1 MDRLTKAQMEFMN
14 GYVPASIHDV
24 YEYATGGGI
33 HIDPSKKGTFKAQA
47 TRMNMGVQEAAS
59 HILAN
64 KDEYS
69 SAMVKK
75 ANFARN
81 FAKEEGGVA
90 RGDQGNAQMM
100 QMIQT
105 YAQMVAQQSGDDPNK
120 VYQELMGQLQ
130 QMKPEQQQQA
140 IQQIVKQV
148 QSASQQPAMQ
158 MGGDPSQMQQEG
170 GDAEQLIQQIQQML
184 QQGAQPQEVIAQLL
198 QLQINPQMIV
208 EIFVQLGMPQ
218 EQVVQAVQGVMQQM
232 GGGQEQ
238 ENPQQQMQEQGME
251 EPAPQGMEYGGV
263 AKYPYGGMYD
273 NKKNY
278 ANFLPQDAL
287 NNVMTDVNMLA
298 QPAAALS
305 ATGIKPLKKIAGFAG
320 LASGLAGAFQ
330 GYRGVFGKKDP
341 ASTPQ
346 NPITNTQATNVYNTY
361 GKPGAG
367 TQASDMWNKYGKTQK
382 MYGQYMEDGGLT
394 KYQIKGEVK
403 NKPKL
408 GAGKYYTTTGD
419 IVDWGTPE
427 YEKAYN
433 RGEVLSEDGV
443 RSEVTLEGGVLPE
456 VVLQNNY
463 KDGFWGQSRKKY
475 IKDNE
480 GAGLLSAIGSV
491 ATYPLSVPQHALTY
505 LTTGKVQ
512 DPSEAWG
519 HNTNEGWFD
528 SPAAFGRNLDDAAL
542 NIILDPVNLIGAGI
556 LTKENALSKLGKI
569 KKLPNASK
577 NLKTNIVEQLKVNKK
592 NISNAENNGYRLVD
606 YDDLTP
612 KETFA
617 HIKAG
622 RSRTN
627 PFSDELHE
635 LSRAIEDGE
644 AWKYA
649 DLDESIKIARE
660 KAHQYREMADAED
673 LINRIKSRNP
683 GTNDELV
690 YYQGKD
696 ITKGRQELNDFIN
709 MAEGNQGVTM
719 NSAADNIKSNK
730 NILYEI
736 DADDYIHD
744 PQYKSLDDIKRAG
757 QTDAGEFIN
766 SYMKPYKGK
775 WNSLLNNKY
784 GGLAKA
790 QVGIPP
796 GFDFKNPFGM
806 QSPRFGQ
813 TANYADTRGYTNGQP
828 IRDRST
834 STYSTPGFV
843 EGMGVGQ
850 EGYGGADNTRYDL
863 NDPNAP
869 TAASIKLYNDQQALG
884 AAGQNTIS
892 LTDKEVANKKGK
904 YDGYAFPQ
912 NAPETYNKKVNKK
925 TANNKPFNNI
935 SGRQM
940 ANNALLGLSIFN
952 DSLGDD
958 KRGPKRMTEAERQER
973 LLNNPLNYAGIYTP
987 NVQGGGNDY
996 IPNRY
1001 TATQDYGTTGN
1012 VIAKA
1017 GGQMN
1022 FAAGGQYKVS
1032 HEQLLQLLRDGAE
1045 IEFL

>member
-1 MDRLTKAQMEFMN
+1 MNRLTKAQMEFMN
-14 GYVPASIHDV
+14 GYVPVTIHDI
-24 YEYATGGGI
+24 YDY
-33 HIDPSKKGTFKAQA
+33 Q
-47 TRMNMGVQEAAS
+47 
-59 HILAN
+59 
-64 KDEYS
+64 
-69 SAMVKK
+69 
-75 ANFARN
+75 
-81 FAKEEGGVA
+81 EGGVA
-90 RGDQGNAQMM
+90 QGDQGNAQMM
-100 QMIQT
+100 QAIQT
-105 YAQMVAQQSGDDPNK
+105 YAQMIAQQSGEDPNK

-130 QMKPEQQQQA
+130 QMKPEQQQAALQE
-140 IQQIVKQV
+140 IVKQV
-148 QSASQQPAMQ
+148 QTVSQQPAMQ
-158 MGGDPSQMQQEG
+158 MGGDPSQMQQAPQQQG
-170 GDAEQLIQQIQQML
+170 GDVEQLIQQIQQML

-198 QLQINPQMIV
+198 QLQIDPQMIV

-218 EQVVQAVQGVMQQM
+218 EQVVPVVQEVMQQM
-232 GGGQEQ
+232 GGG
-238 ENPQQQMQEQGME
+238 QEQGME
-251 EPAPQGMEYGGV
+251 EPAPQGMKYGGI

-273 NKKNY
+273 KKNY

-287 NNVMTDVNMLA
+287 NNAMTDINMLA
-298 QPAAALS
+298 GPTAAMAN
-305 ATGIKPLKKIAGFAG
+305 IKPLKG
-320 LASGLAGAFQ
+320 LAAATGIASGIAGAFQ
-330 GYRGVFGKKDP
+330 GYRGLFNGAVFGNKNKP
-341 ASTPQ
+341 GEITTPQ
-346 NPITNTQATNVYNTY
+346 AQAYYSKYFKDTGDTWAKKMEKKHFDTPKINPFGQNTSIPSIATPGFNPNVQNFKNF
-361 GKPGAG
+361 GFK
-367 TQASDMWNKYGKTQK
+367 N
-382 MYGQYMEDGGLT
+382 GGLT
-394 KYQIKGEVK
+394 KYQTKGEVK

-463 KDGFWGQSRKKY
+463 KNGFWGQSRDKY
-475 IKDNE
+475 LKDNAD
-480 GAGLLSAIGSV
+480 AGLLGALGSV
-491 ATYPLSVPQHALTY
+491 VTYPLSVPQHALTY

-519 HNTNEGWFD
+519 YNTDEGWFD
-528 SPAAFGRNLDDAAL
+528 SAGAFGRNLVDAGL
-542 NIILDPVNLIGAGI
+542 NIGADPTNLAGVGL
-556 LTKENALSKLGKI
+556 LTKGKVISKLGKI
-569 KKLPNASK
+569 KKLPN
-577 NLKTNIVEQLKVNKK
+577 VKK
-592 NISNAENNGYRLVD
+592 LPSFPKKISNAESNGYRLVD

-635 LSRAIEDGE
+635 LGRAIEDGE
-644 AWKYA
+644 AWKYL
-649 DLDESIKIARE
+649 DLDESIKIAKE

-673 LINRIKSRNP
+673 LVNRIKNRNP
-683 GTNDELV
+683 EAADELV

-696 ITKGRQELNDFIN
+696 ITRGRQELKDFID
-709 MAEGNQGVTM
+709 MPEGNQGVTF
-719 NSAADNIKSNK
+719 NSKNDNIYRNK
-730 NILYEI
+730 NNIYEI
-736 DADDYIHD
+736 DLDDYFGD
-744 PQYKSLDDIKRAG
+744 PQFKSLDDIKRAG
-757 QTDAGEFIN
+757 QTDAGEFFKQRY
-766 SYMKPYKGK
+766 SPLRGK
-775 WNSLLNNKY
+775 WNNLLNNKY

-790 QVGIPP
+790 QFGYGDP
-796 GFDFKNPFGM
+796 GFYKKVNKNQMNTDPGFFINTQGAANTDPGFFIGNM
-806 QSPRFGQ
+806 FNFNDSRFGQ

-828 IRDRST
+828 IRNRST
-834 STYSTPGFV
+834 SAYLTPGFV

-850 EGYGGADNTRYDL
+850 EGYGGADNTRYDR

-892 LTDKEVANKKGK
+892 LTNEQVKNKKGV
-904 YDGYAFPQ
+904 YDGYAFPE
-912 NAPETYNKKVNKK
+912 NSPESYNKKVNKK
-925 TANNKPFNNI
+925 TANNKLINNI
-935 SGRQM
+935 SGRQI
-940 ANNALLGLSIFN
+940 ANNSLLALSAANFALGE
-952 DSLGDD
+952 D
-958 KRGPKRMTEAERQER
+958 KRGPRPMTEAERQER
-973 LLNNPLNYAGIYTP
+973 MLSNPLNYAGIYTP
-987 NVQGGGNDY
+987 NIQGGGNDY

-1001 TATQDYGTTGN
+1001 TAIQDYGTTGN

>member
-14 GYVPASIHDV
+14 GYVPATIHDI
-24 YEYATGGGI
+24 YEYAAGGGI

-64 KDEYS
+64 KDDYS

-75 ANFARN
+75 ANFAKN

-90 RGDQGNAQMM
+90 QGDQGNAQMM
-100 QMIQT
+100 QTIQR
-105 YAQMVAQQSGDDPNK
+105 YAELLAQESGDDPNK
-120 VYQELMGQLQ
+120 VYQDVMQQLEQLKPDQ
-130 QMKPEQQQQA
+130 QKEA
-140 IQQIVKQV
+140 LKIIVNKV
-148 QSASQQPAMQ
+148 QGASQQPVMQ
-158 MGGDPSQMQQEG
+158 MGGDPSQMQQAPQQQG
-170 GDAEQLIQQIQQML
+170 GDGQQLIQQVQQML

-198 QLQINPQMIV
+198 QLQIDPQMIV

-218 EQVVQAVQGVMQQM
+218 EQVVPVVQEVMQQM

-238 ENPQQQMQEQGME
+238 NVEEPTQQGMK
-251 EPAPQGMEYGGV
+251 YGGI
-263 AKYPYGGMYD
+263 AKYPYGGMYAD
-273 NKKNY
+273 KKY
-278 ANFLPQDAL
+278 YGDFLPQDAL
-287 NNVMTDVNMLA
+287 NNAMTDVNMLA
-298 QPAAALS
+298 MPAAALS
-305 ATGIKPLKKIAGFAG
+305 ATGVKPFKQIAGIAG

-330 GYRGVFGKKDP
+330 GYRGAANAVFGKKDP

-346 NPITNTQATNVYNTY
+346 NPITNAQATNVYNTY

-394 KYQIKGEVK
+394 KYQTKGEVK

-419 IVDWGTPE
+419 VVDWGTPE
-427 YEKAYN
+427 YERAYN

-443 RSEVTLEGGVLPE
+443 RSEVTLNGGVLPE
-456 VVLQNNY
+456 AVLQNNY
-463 KDGFWGQSRKKY
+463 KRGFWEKY
-475 IKDNE
+475 RDKIIEENKDAGPL
-480 GAGLLSAIGSV
+480 GAAVGAPISATFS
-491 ATYPLSVPQHALTY
+491 LPQMALTS
-505 LTTGKVQ
+505 LFNQGNPAR
-512 DPSEAWG
+512 PSEVVG
-519 HNTNEGWFD
+519 FDNNEGWFD
-528 SPAAFGRNLDDAAL
+528 NPVSFGKNLSNLAL
-542 NIILDPVNLIGAGI
+542 DLVTDPVNLIGAGI
-556 LTKENALSKLGKI
+556 LTKENALSKLGNM
-569 KKLPNASK
+569 KKLPNLK
-577 NLKTNIVEQLKVNKK
+577 NLPSFPKK
-592 NISNAENNGYRLVD
+592 ISNAESNGYRLVD

-635 LSRAIEDGE
+635 LGRAIEDGE
-644 AWKYA
+644 AWKYL
-649 DLDESIKIARE
+649 DLDESIKIAKE

-673 LINRIKSRNP
+673 LVNRIKNRNP
-683 GTNDELV
+683 EATDELV

-696 ITKGRQELNDFIN
+696 ITRGRQELKDFID
-709 MAEGNQGVTM
+709 MPEGNQGVTT
-719 NSAADNIKSNK
+719 NSKNDNIYRNK
-730 NILYEI
+730 NTIYEI
-736 DADDYIHD
+736 DMDDYFGD

-757 QTDAGEFIN
+757 QIEAGEFFKQRY
-766 SYMKPYKGK
+766 SPFRGK

-790 QVGIPP
+790 QFGIPP
-796 GFDFKNPFGM
+796 GFDFNDPNGL
-806 QSPRFGQ
+806 QQPRFGQ
-813 TANYADTRGYTNGQP
+813 TANYADTRGY
-828 IRDRST
+828 
-834 STYSTPGFV
+834 
-843 EGMGVGQ
+843 
-850 EGYGGADNTRYDL
+850 
-863 NDPNAP
+863 
-869 TAASIKLYNDQQALG
+869 
-884 AAGQNTIS
+884 
-892 LTDKEVANKKGK
+892 
-904 YDGYAFPQ
+904 PQ
-912 NAPETYNKKVNKK
+912 NNQNPYIDYNKLNNFSIGSGINDNASLSYGDPYATDGVNRQVPKQTTMTPVSAYGKGVTPYSKTNQPKTNEKVVRNV
-925 TANNKPFNNI
+925 

-952 DSLGDD
+952 DSLGE
-958 KRGPKRMTEAERQER
+958 RGPKAMSKAQVNQQREASM
-973 LLNNPLNYAGIYTP
+973 LYNPLNTTGVYTS

-1001 TATQDYGTTGN
+1001 TATQDYGTQGN
-1012 VIAKA
+1012 IARA

-1032 HEQLLQLLRDGAE
+1032 HDQLLQLLRDGAE

>member
-64 KDEYS
+64 KDDYS

-90 RGDQGNAQMM
+90 QGDKGNAQMM

-105 YAQMVAQQSGDDPNK
+105 YAEMLAQQSGDDPNK
-120 VYQELMGQLQ
+120 VYQELMQQLQ
-130 QMKPEQQQQA
+130 QLKPDQQEEA
-140 IQQIVKQV
+140 LKIIVKQV
-148 QSASQQPAMQ
+148 QGASQQPAMQ

-198 QLQINPQMIV
+198 QLQIDPQMIV

-251 EPAPQGMEYGGV
+251 EPAPQGMEYGGI

-273 NKKNY
+273 KKY
-278 ANFLPQDAL
+278 YGNFLPKDSL
-287 NNVMTDVNMLA
+287 NNVMTDVNMLSL
-298 QPAAALS
+298 PAAALS
-305 ATGIKPLKKIAGFAG
+305 ATGIKPLKQIAGIAG

-330 GYRGVFGKKDP
+330 GYRGAFNKSFSSNDKPGEITTPQAQAYYSKYFKNAGDTFAKKMENKYFDTPKINPYGQNTSIPSIATPPFNPNGKKF
-341 ASTPQ
+341 
-346 NPITNTQATNVYNTY
+346 
-361 GKPGAG
+361 GPGF
-367 TQASDMWNKYGKTQK
+367 MH
-382 MYGQYMEDGGLT
+382 GG
-394 KYQIKGEVK
+394 E
-403 NKPKL
+403 
-408 GAGKYYTTTGD
+408 
-419 IVDWGTPE
+419 
-427 YEKAYN
+427 
-433 RGEVLSEDGV
+433 
-443 RSEVTLEGGVLPE
+443 LP
-456 VVLQNNY
+456 
-463 KDGFWGQSRKKY
+463 
-475 IKDNE
+475 
-480 GAGLLSAIGSV
+480 
-491 ATYPLSVPQHALTY
+491 H
-505 LTTGKVQ
+505 
-512 DPSEAWG
+512 
-519 HNTNEGWFD
+519 
-528 SPAAFGRNLDDAAL
+528 
-542 NIILDPVNLIGAGI
+542 
-556 LTKENALSKLGKI
+556 
-569 KKLPNASK
+569 
-577 NLKTNIVEQLKVNKK
+577 
-592 NISNAENNGYRLVD
+592 
-606 YDDLTP
+606 
-612 KETFA
+612 
-617 HIKAG
+617 
-622 RSRTN
+622 
-627 PFSDELHE
+627 
-635 LSRAIEDGE
+635 
-644 AWKYA
+644 
-649 DLDESIKIARE
+649 
-660 KAHQYREMADAED
+660 
-673 LINRIKSRNP
+673 
-683 GTNDELV
+683 
-690 YYQGKD
+690 
-696 ITKGRQELNDFIN
+696 
-709 MAEGNQGVTM
+709 
-719 NSAADNIKSNK
+719 
-730 NILYEI
+730 
-736 DADDYIHD
+736 
-744 PQYKSLDDIKRAG
+744 
-757 QTDAGEFIN
+757 
-766 SYMKPYKGK
+766 
-775 WNSLLNNKY
+775 
-784 GGLAKA
+784 A
-790 QVGIPP
+790 QVGLPP
-796 GFDFKNPFGM
+796 GFDPNDPYGLKQN
-806 QSPRFGQ
+806 RFGQ

-892 LTDKEVANKKGK
+892 LTDEQVANKKGK
-904 YDGYAFPQ
+904 YDGYAFPE
-912 NAPETYNKKVNKK
+912 NSPESYNKKVNKK

-935 SGRQM
+935 SGRQI

-958 KRGPKRMTEAERQER
+958 KRGPKKMTEAERQER

-1001 TATQDYGTTGN
+1001 TAIQDYGTTGN
-1012 VIAKA
+1012 VIART

-1032 HEQLLQLLRDGAE
+1032 HDQLLQLLRDGAE

>member
-14 GYVPASIHDV
+14 GYVPANIHDV
-24 YEYATGGGI
+24 YEYAAGGGI

-64 KDEYS
+64 KDDYS
-69 SAMVKK
+69 STMVKK

-81 FAKEEGGVA
+81 FAKQEGGVA
-90 RGDQGNAQMM
+90 QGDQGNAQMM
-100 QMIQT
+100 QAIQK
-105 YAQMVAQQSGDDPNK
+105 YAELLAQESGDDPNK
-120 VYQELMGQLQ
+120 VYQDVMQQLQ
-130 QMKPEQQQQA
+130 QLKPDQQKEA
-140 IQQIVKQV
+140 LKIILNKV
-148 QSASQQPAMQ
+148 QGVSQQPAMQ
-158 MGGDPSQMQQEG
+158 MGGDPSQMQQAPQQQG
-170 GDAEQLIQQIQQML
+170 GDVEQLIQQIQQML

-198 QLQINPQMIV
+198 QLQIDPQMIV

-218 EQVVQAVQGVMQQM
+218 EQVVPVVQEVMQQM
-232 GGGQEQ
+232 SGG
-238 ENPQQQMQEQGME
+238 QEQGME
-251 EPAPQGMEYGGV
+251 EPAPQGMKYGGI
-263 AKYPYGGMYD
+263 AKYPYGGMYAD
-273 NKKNY
+273 KKNY

-287 NNVMTDVNMLA
+287 NNAMTDINMLA
-298 QPAAALS
+298 GPTAAMAN
-305 ATGIKPLKKIAGFAG
+305 IKPLKGAAAVAGIAEGI
-320 LASGLAGAFQ
+320 AGAFQ
-330 GYRGVFGKKDP
+330 GYRGLVDGSLFGNKNKP
-341 ASTPQ
+341 GEITTPQ
-346 NPITNTQATNVYNTY
+346 AQSYYSKYFKDTGDTWAKKMEKKHFDTPKINPFGQNTSIPSMATPGFNPNVQNFKNF
-361 GKPGAG
+361 GF
-367 TQASDMWNKYGKTQK
+367 
-382 MYGQYMEDGGLT
+382 EDGGLT
-394 KYQIKGEVK
+394 KYQTKGEVK

-419 IVDWGTPE
+419 IVNWGTPE

-456 VVLQNNY
+456 IVLQNNY
-463 KDGFWGQSRKKY
+463 KNGFWGQSRKKY

-569 KKLPNASK
+569 KKLPN
-577 NLKTNIVEQLKVNKK
+577 VKK
-592 NISNAENNGYRLVD
+592 LPSFPKKINNAESNGYRLVD

-635 LSRAIEDGE
+635 LGRAIEDGE

-649 DLDESIKIARE
+649 DLDEAIKIAKE

-673 LINRIKSRNP
+673 LVNRIKNRNP
-683 GTNDELV
+683 EATDELV

-696 ITKGRQELNDFIN
+696 ITRGRQELKDFID
-709 MAEGNQGVTM
+709 MPEGNQGVTL
-719 NSAADNIKSNK
+719 NSKNDNIYRNK
-730 NILYEI
+730 NNIYEI
-736 DADDYIHD
+736 DLDDYFGD
-744 PQYKSLDDIKRAG
+744 PQFKSLDDIKRAG
-757 QTDAGEFIN
+757 QTDAGEFFKQRY
-766 SYMKPYKGK
+766 SPLRGK
-775 WNSLLNNKY
+775 WNNLLNNKY

-790 QVGIPP
+790 QWGIPP
-796 GFDFKNPFGM
+796 GFNFNDPFGM

-813 TANYADTRGYTNGQP
+813 TANYADTRSY
-828 IRDRST
+828 
-834 STYSTPGFV
+834 
-843 EGMGVGQ
+843 
-850 EGYGGADNTRYDL
+850 
-863 NDPNAP
+863 
-869 TAASIKLYNDQQALG
+869 
-884 AAGQNTIS
+884 
-892 LTDKEVANKKGK
+892 
-904 YDGYAFPQ
+904 PQ
-912 NAPETYNKKVNKK
+912 NNQNPYIDYNKLNNFSIGSGVNDNASLSYGDPYAADGVNRQVPKQTTMTPVSAYGNGVTPYSK
-925 TANNKPFNNI
+925 TNQPKTNNKTIRNV
-935 SGRQM
+935 SGRQI
-940 ANNALLGLSIFN
+940 ANNSLLALSAANFALGE
-952 DSLGDD
+952 D
-958 KRGPKRMTEAERQER
+958 KRGPRPMTEAERQESM
-973 LLNNPLNYAGIYTP
+973 LSNPLNYAGIYTP
-987 NVQGGGNDY
+987 NIQGGGNDY

-1022 FAAGGQYKVS
+1022 FAVGGQYKVS

>member
-198 QLQINPQMIV
+198 QLQIDPQMIV

-218 EQVVQAVQGVMQQM
+218 EQGVQAVQGVMQQM

-238 ENPQQQMQEQGME
+238 GME
-251 EPAPQGMEYGGV
+251 EPAPQGMKDGGIT
-263 AKYPYGGMYD
+263 KYPYGGMYA

-287 NNVMTDVNMLA
+287 NNAMTDVNMLA
-298 QPAAALS
+298 MPAAALS
-305 ATGIKPLKKIAGFAG
+305 ATGFKPFKKIAGFAG

-330 GYRGVFGKKDP
+330 GYRGLASGALFGKKNKP
-341 ASTPQ
+341 ATSYGATSYNVTGNATSNINPMTSSPVVGPQ
-346 NPITNTQATNVYNTY
+346 RFEDLPEAE
-361 GKPGAG
+361 
-367 TQASDMWNKYGKTQK
+367 QK
-382 MYGQYMEDGGLT
+382 WKGIPHMLQDGG
-394 KYQIKGEVK
+394 
-403 NKPKL
+403 
-408 GAGKYYTTTGD
+408 
-419 IVDWGTPE
+419 TP
-427 YEKAYN
+427 
-433 RGEVLSEDGV
+433 
-443 RSEVTLEGGVLPE
+443 
-456 VVLQNNY
+456 NNP
-463 KDGFWGQSRKKY
+463 GF
-475 IKDNE
+475 
-480 GAGLLSAIGSV
+480 
-491 ATYPLSVPQHALTY
+491 
-505 LTTGKVQ
+505 
-512 DPSEAWG
+512 
-519 HNTNEGWFD
+519 
-528 SPAAFGRNLDDAAL
+528 
-542 NIILDPVNLIGAGI
+542 
-556 LTKENALSKLGKI
+556 NALPDYVQEKI
-569 KKLPNASK
+569 
-577 NLKTNIVEQLKVNKK
+577 
-592 NISNAENNGYRLVD
+592 
-606 YDDLTP
+606 
-612 KETFA
+612 
-617 HIKAG
+617 
-622 RSRTN
+622 
-627 PFSDELHE
+627 
-635 LSRAIEDGE
+635 
-644 AWKYA
+644 
-649 DLDESIKIARE
+649 IA
-660 KAHQYREMADAED
+660 
-673 LINRIKSRNP
+673 
-683 GTNDELV
+683 
-690 YYQGKD
+690 
-696 ITKGRQELNDFIN
+696 N
-709 MAEGNQGVTM
+709 ME
-719 NSAADNIKSNK
+719 
-730 NILYEI
+730 
-736 DADDYIHD
+736 
-744 PQYKSLDDIKRAG
+744 
-757 QTDAGEFIN
+757 
-766 SYMKPYKGK
+766 
-775 WNSLLNNKY
+775 Y
-784 GGLAKA
+784 GGLPTA

-813 TANYADTRGYTNGQP
+813 TANYADTRGYTDGQP
-828 IRDRST
+828 IRNRST

-892 LTDKEVANKKGK
+892 LTDEQVKNKKGK
-904 YDGYAFPQ
+904 YDGYAFPE
-912 NAPETYNKKVNKK
+912 NSPESYNKKVNKK

-958 KRGPKRMTEAERQER
+958 KRGPRPMTEAERQER
-973 LLNNPLNYAGIYTP
+973 LLNNPLNYAGVYTP

-1012 VIAKA
+1012 VIART

>member
-198 QLQINPQMIV
+198 QLQIDPQMIV

-238 ENPQQQMQEQGME
+238 ENPQEQGME

-263 AKYPYGGMYD
+263 AKYPYGGMY

-278 ANFLPQDAL
+278 ADFLPQNAL

-298 QPAAALS
+298 QPAAAMA
-305 ATGIKPLKKIAGFAG
+305 ATGIKPLKQLAGIMGAAG
-320 LASGLAGAFQ
+320 ALTGAFQ
-330 GYRGVFGKKDP
+330 GYRGAANAVFGKKNKP
-341 ASTPQ
+341 ATSYNVTGNATSNINPMTSSPVVGPQ
-346 NPITNTQATNVYNTY
+346 RFEDLPEAE
-361 GKPGAG
+361 
-367 TQASDMWNKYGKTQK
+367 QK
-382 MYGQYMEDGGLT
+382 WKGFPYMLQDGG
-394 KYQIKGEVK
+394 
-403 NKPKL
+403 
-408 GAGKYYTTTGD
+408 
-419 IVDWGTPE
+419 TP
-427 YEKAYN
+427 
-433 RGEVLSEDGV
+433 
-443 RSEVTLEGGVLPE
+443 
-456 VVLQNNY
+456 NNP
-463 KDGFWGQSRKKY
+463 GF
-475 IKDNE
+475 
-480 GAGLLSAIGSV
+480 
-491 ATYPLSVPQHALTY
+491 
-505 LTTGKVQ
+505 
-512 DPSEAWG
+512 
-519 HNTNEGWFD
+519 
-528 SPAAFGRNLDDAAL
+528 
-542 NIILDPVNLIGAGI
+542 
-556 LTKENALSKLGKI
+556 NALPDYVQEKI
-569 KKLPNASK
+569 
-577 NLKTNIVEQLKVNKK
+577 
-592 NISNAENNGYRLVD
+592 
-606 YDDLTP
+606 
-612 KETFA
+612 
-617 HIKAG
+617 
-622 RSRTN
+622 
-627 PFSDELHE
+627 
-635 LSRAIEDGE
+635 
-644 AWKYA
+644 
-649 DLDESIKIARE
+649 IA
-660 KAHQYREMADAED
+660 
-673 LINRIKSRNP
+673 
-683 GTNDELV
+683 
-690 YYQGKD
+690 
-696 ITKGRQELNDFIN
+696 N
-709 MAEGNQGVTM
+709 ME
-719 NSAADNIKSNK
+719 
-730 NILYEI
+730 
-736 DADDYIHD
+736 
-744 PQYKSLDDIKRAG
+744 
-757 QTDAGEFIN
+757 
-766 SYMKPYKGK
+766 
-775 WNSLLNNKY
+775 Y
-784 GGLAKA
+784 GGLPTA

-828 IRDRST
+828 IRNRST

-892 LTDKEVANKKGK
+892 LTDKQVKNKKGI
-904 YDGYAFPQ
+904 YDGYAFPE
-912 NAPETYNKKVNKK
+912 NSPESYNKKVNKK

-940 ANNALLGLSIFN
+940 ANNALLGLSLANFA
-952 DSLGDD
+952 LGED
-958 KRGPKRMTEAERQER
+958 KRGPKTVTEADRQEM

-1001 TATQDYGTTGN
+1001 TAIQDYGTTGN
-1012 VIAKA
+1012 VIART

-1032 HEQLLQLLRDGAE
+1032 HDQLLQLLRDGAE